1 MDCHFTYINHSNHV
15 FMTKQ
20 LYKYGTKEARE
31 FAQRELKDDVS
42 IKVIYF
48 SEKGGEATAV
58 RRSS

>member
-1 MDCHFTYINHSNHV
+1 
-15 FMTKQ
+15 MTKQ